1 LIKIIFIINIA
12 IFVKTRDEIMQTD
25 FVPTISVIMG
35 IPIPS
40 GSTGK
45 LINKMLQILNI
56 NQMLFAY
63 HYNSKQM
70 YKNYI
75 SNKGSINEGII
86 LYF

>member
-1 LIKIIFIINIA
+1 
-12 IFVKTRDEIMQTD
+12 MQID
-25 FVPTISVIMG
+25 FVPTISVMMG

-40 GSTGK
+40 GSMGK
-45 LINKMLQILNI
+45 LINKMLKIPDI

-75 SNKGSINEGII
+75 SNKGSMNKGII
-86 LYF
+86 LYYSFFTFLVILQLLGS